1 MTHPEGCVPVGMG
14 SGARTLWCA
23 ISLMTTCADFVAE
36 SRWNL
41 ASFASGSVHA
51 HEAEKKHT
59 LLTFI
64 GTGCDGE

>member
-1 MTHPEGCVPVGMG
+1 
-14 SGARTLWCA
+14 
-23 ISLMTTCADFVAE
+23 MTTCADFVAE